1 MFAQIIPL
9 VRLPRRFA
17 HFDYQIPT
25 AMGVQVGDLVEI
37 KFKNRLLSG
46 IVRELSDKSEFKK
59 ISLIESIIQ
68 KNYLQDSD
76 VKRLE
81 LIAHNLIQSP
91 STVFLTALNGS

>member
-37 KFKNRLLSG
+37 KFKNRIISG
-46 IVRELSDKSEFKK
+46 IVRELSIQSEFKK
-59 ISLIESIIQ
+59 ISQVISITK
-68 KNYLQDSD
+68 KNCLEEADI
-76 VKRLE
+76 KRLE
-81 LIAHNLIQSP
+81 LI
-91 STVFLTALNGS
+91 